1 MRYVLASSFFFAL
14 LPQAFGQS
22 IQPIKIQVNGVEL
35 YCIEKGQGETLILL
49 HGGMGDYRS
58 WNPQIQTFAPRLPR
72 YLLRRRYHYP
82 NQNPLNATNHSALV
96 EAKDLAAFLKI
107 KNQKGSSGRSV
118 LRRIDGSGFCD
129 KAPGDGS
136 HPCLSSPFRN
146 ASAAGFHVLLIKS

>member
-58 WNPQIQTFAPRLPR
+58 WNPQIQTFAPDYRVISYADAIITR
-72 YLLRRRYHYP
+72 I
-82 NQNPLNATNHSALV
+82 
-96 EAKDLAAFLKI
+96 KI
-107 KNQKGSSGRSV
+107 
-118 LRRIDGSGFCD
+118 I
-129 KAPGDGS
+129 
-136 HPCLSSPFRN
+136 
-146 ASAAGFHVLLIKS
+146 